1 MADVHPSTP
10 ELTLID
16 ESFILANKHRLG
28 IRPVEDL
35 PPKCPCDTDLSTDSP
50 QHFYSCRQ
58 QLRRAMTVRH
68 DSIVRFLRDAFVM
81 VGAAVTIEPRLYNTE
96 RLRPDLDILLPDQ
109 HVTLDVAIANPVAPS
124 RKLDRRFAAADDLQG
139 RKNTKYK
146 EWSHQQGAKF
156 LPFIMETPGALGK
169 QTAGVFKL
177 LAKAA
182 ATATIG
188 MSVAEFMRSRRQAL
202 SVTLQRG
209 NALVVKMGAINARA
223 SAAAAQRAMRY
234 L

>member
-1 MADVHPSTP
+1 
-10 ELTLID
+10 
-16 ESFILANKHRLG
+16 
-28 IRPVEDL
+28 
-35 PPKCPCDTDLSTDSP
+35 
-50 QHFYSCRQ
+50 
-58 QLRRAMTVRH
+58 
-68 DSIVRFLRDAFVM
+68 
-81 VGAAVTIEPRLYNTE
+81 
-96 RLRPDLDILLPDQ
+96 
-109 HVTLDVAIANPVAPS
+109 
-124 RKLDRRFAAADDLQG
+124 
-139 RKNTKYK
+139 
-146 EWSHQQGAKF
+146 
-156 LPFIMETPGALGK
+156 METPGALGK